1 MTSLRIRPLACFAAL
16 AFGLAGSAFAQSAA
30 DSFPTKPIY
39 LIVPYAAGGGTDL
52 VMRAIAPGMAE
63 ALGQPIVVE
72 NKPGGVRHDEVNR
85 LGGKAVSR
93 ALGEGGTG

>member
-1 MTSLRIRPLACFAAL
+1 MAFMRIRPLACLAAL
-16 AFGLAGSAFAQSAA
+16 GFGLAGSAFAQGTS
-30 DSFPTKPIY
+30 DSFPSRSIQ

-72 NKPGGVRHDEVNR
+72 NKPGGGTIN
-85 LGGKAVSR
+85 ASR
-93 ALGEGGTG
+93 P